1 MRLEGMTGLRFSPGV
16 PEASDVDLRSR
27 VVRIA
32 GEGTTRAGPA
42 HRGHDRSDPRFQALS
57 GGKRQHGHGGSRATT
72 RSCYLRRR
80 SNSPALQAKGTFYMH
95 KIKLNRHQA
104 KARGYAAAMSGQA
117 AMRHNPEPA
126 A

>member
-1 MRLEGMTGLRFSPGV
+1 MRREGMTGLRFSPGA

-27 VVRIA
+27 VVRIV

-80 SNSPALQAKGTFYMH
+80 SNSPALV
-95 KIKLNRHQA
+95 RH
-104 KARGYAAAMSGQA
+104 ARRKESYVGDDSLYVLLC
-117 AMRHNPEPA
+117 RR
-126 A
+126 